1 MGKSVRLISM
11 CIGVAA
17 CANTS
22 ETIKTDLAAPI
33 YSASQIYKLSWHGV
47 RLGMTA
53 KEACT
58 ILIANGYSRRP
69 TDFPGD
75 HPCSPKHIVE
85 NAEIYFGMG
94 WKGNAELDGK
104 PARDVHSLTL
114 EYLPQ
119 NGVLTVATIGVDTR
133 ESGTI
138 EELQARG
145 IAEWGPPT
153 RKESWGFI
161 AYAPD
166 SRQAEFTNRSDFGSC
181 LIWTG
186 CSSISGKDCHHI
198 VQKFAVPYAQQSKTY
213 DGRSIKI
220 ADGRRA
226 LNEARR
232 LGLLKKMLAKNVSY
246 VCPVLRVH

>member
-1 MGKSVRLISM
+1 MGRPVSLILV
-11 CIGVAA
+11 CIGAAA

-22 ETIKTDLAAPI
+22 GTIKTHSEAPI
-33 YSASQIYKLSWHGV
+33 YSASQIYALSWHGV
-47 RLGMTA
+47 RLGMTP

-69 TDFPGD
+69 TDFPND
-75 HPCSPKHIVE
+75 HPCSPKHVVE
-85 NAEIYFGMG
+85 NAEIYFGKG
-94 WKGNAELDGK
+94 WKGDAELDGK

-119 NGVLTVATIGVDTR
+119 SGALTVATIGVMTQ

-153 RKESWGFI
+153 RKESWGLMT
-161 AYAPD
+161 YAPD
-166 SRQAEFTNRSDFGSC
+166 SRQAEFTNRSNFGSC

-186 CSSISGKDCHHI
+186 CSSISGKDCHRI
-198 VQKFAVPYAQQSKTY
+198 VQKFSVPYAQQSKTSG
-213 DGRSIKI
+213 GRSIKI
-220 ADGRRA
+220 QDGLRA

-232 LGLLKKMLAKNVSY
+232 LGLLKEMLSTNVSY